1 MNHGTSHTVKQNFN
15 KGETWIMKG
24 QCCLENEKPIIQYM
38 KNETKCLICE
48 NTVFRICRITPELVM
63 LTCEKCGESHM
74 IGINSDESGSSL
86 TFWSQ
91 ETGIED

>member
-1 MNHGTSHTVKQNFN
+1 MES
-15 KGETWIMKG
+15 ETRVR
-24 QCCLENEKPIIQYM
+24 ERM

-48 NTVFRICRITPELVM
+48 NTVFRVSRITPELVM

-86 TFWSQ
+86 SFWSQ